1 MIRRP
6 PRSTLT
12 DTLFPYTTRF
22 RSFGKPGLTS
32 FDMQKAL
39 DENPDYVVFNGSVGA
54 NMGDKAMQVN
64 VGETVRLYVGNIGP
78 NLVSSFHV
86 IGEIFDKVYVEGG
99 TLINENVQSTA
110 IPAGGS
116 AIIEFKCEVPGTL
129 TIVDHSVFRAFNKGA
144 LAQISVNGNENPEV
158 FTGKQRDAV
167 YLPEG
172 SAVQSITPERES
184 AEIPKRKK

>member
-1 MIRRP
+1 
-6 PRSTLT
+6 
-12 DTLFPYTTRF
+12 
-22 RSFGKPGLTS
+22 
-32 FDMQKAL
+32 
-39 DENPDYVVFNGSVGA
+39 
-54 NMGDKAMQVN
+54 MGDKAMQVN

-144 LAQISVNGNENPEV
+144 LAQISVNGRSEEH
-158 FTGKQRDAV
+158 TSE
-167 YLPEG
+167 L
-172 SAVQSITPERES
+172 QSRMRIQYS
-184 AEIPKRKK
+184 DICL

>member
-1 MIRRP
+1 
-6 PRSTLT
+6 
-12 DTLFPYTTRF
+12 
-22 RSFGKPGLTS
+22 
-32 FDMQKAL
+32 MQKAL

-129 TIVDHSVFRAFNKGA
+129 TIGEHSNSEERRV
-144 LAQISVNGNENPEV
+144 
-158 FTGKQRDAV
+158 GKECVR
-167 YLPEG
+167 PC
-172 SAVQSITPERES
+172 
-184 AEIPKRKK
+184 